1 MALNKAD
8 KTRMTLAVK
17 KKMYV
22 ENSQTIAKTK
32 DLKSIKE
39 ANAGLANL
47 RSYIKSFYKHFSNK
61 KVNLKMSWN

>member
-1 MALNKAD
+1 
-8 KTRMTLAVK
+8 
-17 KKMYV
+17 MYV